1 MTIEKVDLVIIGAGP
16 AGLAA
21 AAEVARQNGTVVVLD
36 ESPRPGGRLPSQI
49 HREPRSAGHG
59 SMSWSNGAAKAEIL
73 THEAQTAGARILCGV
88 AAWGIFPDWYVGI
101 APTDS
106 SRPMS
111 DGPAG
116 FEARAVLVATGAGQN
131 PLILPGWTLP
141 GVITAGAAQTMIN
154 VHRVLPG
161 HQAVII
167 GIDPLCLAVAQL
179 LRAVGAEVLGV
190 FLPPANGL
198 QPGPTSPKAAIQTL
212 AELSAYAPGILMSL
226 AAKAGKYMSTLAAA
240 CFPQGGL
247 KIEGFPLMLR
257 QAAMSISG
265 LKRAETVEIAAL
277 SSGGQVKPGSETQ
290 LQADIVI
297 TSSGL
302 SPLVELAQLA
312 GCPLHFV
319 PEMGG
324 WVPVHSDRFETPLP
338 GLFIAGSI
346 SGVEGAG
353 VAEIQGRIAGLTAA
367 EYLNLADRK
376 VLERDIQKHRKNA
389 IEARQAAI
397 PFYPQIEEGR
407 ARMNRIYQGWP
418 KNPVKSSVLKESG
431 PEVAPSEPP
440 V

>member
-1 MTIEKVDLVIIGAGP
+1 MAIEKVDLVIVGAGP

-59 SMSWSNGAAKAEIL
+59 NGSWSNGAAKAEL
-73 THEAQTAGARILCGV
+73 MANKAQNAGARILCGV
-88 AAWGIFPDWYVGI
+88 SAWGIFPGWYIGI
-101 APTDS
+101 APADS

-111 DGPAG
+111 HCPTG
-116 FEARAVLVATGAGQN
+116 FETRTVLIATGAGQN

-161 HQAVII
+161 HHAVII

-179 LRAVGAEVLGV
+179 LGAVGSEVLGV

-198 QPGPTSPKAAIQTL
+198 QPGPTSPKAAIQAL
-212 AELSAYAPGILMSL
+212 AEFSAYAPGILMTL
-226 AAKAGKYMSTLAAA
+226 AAKAGKYLSTIAAA

-247 KIEGFPLMLR
+247 KIEDFPLMLR
-257 QAAMSISG
+257 QAAWSISG
-265 LKRAETVEIAAL
+265 LKRAETVKTIAL
-277 SSGGQVKPGSETQ
+277 STGGHLKSGSEIQ

-319 PEMGG
+319 SEMGG
-324 WVPVHSDRFETPLP
+324 WVPVHNDRFETPLP

-353 VAEIQGRIAGLTAA
+353 VAEIQGRVAGLAA
-367 EYLNLADRK
+367 ADYLKLANRK
-376 VLERDIQKHRKNA
+376 VLERDIQKHQQNA
-389 IEARQAAI
+389 NAARQAAI

-407 ARMNRIYQGWP
+407 ARMNRIWHGWP
-418 KNPVKSSVLKESG
+418 KTPIN
-431 PEVAPSEPP
+431 
-440 V
+440 

>member
-1 MTIEKVDLVIIGAGP
+1 MAIEKVDIVVVGAGP

-59 SMSWSNGAAKAEIL
+59 KGSWSNGAAKAEIL
-73 THEAQTAGARILCGV
+73 ANEAQSAGARILCGV
-88 AAWGIFPDWYVGI
+88 SVWGIFPKWYVAV
-101 APTDS
+101 APTDP
-106 SRPMS
+106 SRPMPDCPS
-111 DGPAG
+111 G

-141 GVITAGAAQTMIN
+141 GVVTAGAAQTMIN

-161 HQAVII
+161 YKAVVI

-179 LRAVGAEVLGV
+179 LGAVGAQVLGV

-198 QPGPTSPKAAIQTL
+198 QPGPASTKSAIQAL
-212 AELSAYAPGILMSL
+212 AELSAYAPGFLMTL

-257 QAAMSISG
+257 QAVLSVSG
-265 LKRAETVEIAAL
+265 SERVETVKAATL
-277 SSGGQVKPGSETQ
+277 SSDGHIKAGSEIQ
-290 LQADIVI
+290 LQPDVVI

-312 GCPLHFV
+312 GCPLHYV
-319 PEMGG
+319 SEMGG
-324 WVPVHSDRFETPLP
+324 WVPVHNDRFETPQP
-338 GLFIAGSI
+338 GFFIAGSI

-353 VAEIQGRIAGLTAA
+353 VAEIQGRIAGLTAVD
-367 EYLNLADRK
+367 YLKLADRE
-376 VLERDIQKHRKNA
+376 VLERDIQKHQKNA

-397 PFYPQIEEGR
+397 PFYPHIEEGR
-407 ARMNRIYQGWP
+407 ARMNRIWHERS
-418 KNPVKSSVLKESG
+418 NMSTS
-431 PEVAPSEPP
+431 
-440 V
+440 

>member
-1 MTIEKVDLVIIGAGP
+1 MTIEKVDLVIVGAGP

-21 AAEVARQNGTVVVLD
+21 AAEVARQNGSVVVLD

-49 HREPRSAGHG
+49 HRKPRTAGHG
-59 SMSWSNGAAKAEIL
+59 NGSWSNGAAKAETL
-73 THEAQTAGARILCGV
+73 ALEAQNAGARILCGV
-88 AAWGIFPDWYVGI
+88 SAWGIFPGWYVAV

-106 SRPMS
+106 SRPMR
-111 DGPAG
+111 DCPAG
-116 FEARAVLVATGAGQN
+116 FEARAILVAAGAGQN
-131 PLILPGWTLP
+131 PLILAGWTLP

-179 LRAVGAEVLGV
+179 MGAVGAEVLGV
-190 FLPPANGL
+190 YLPPANGL
-198 QPGPTSPKAAIQTL
+198 QPGPTSPKAAIQAL
-212 AELSAYAPGILMSL
+212 SEFSAYAPGFLMTL

-240 CFPQGGL
+240 CFPQRGL
-247 KIEGFPLMLR
+247 KIGGFPLMLR
-257 QAAMSISG
+257 QSALSISG
-265 LKRAETVEIAAL
+265 SERVETVDIAAL
-277 SSGGQVKPGSETQ
+277 GIGGHLISGTQKQ
-290 LQADIVI
+290 LQPDIVI

-302 SPLVELAQLA
+302 SPLVELAQVA
-312 GCPLHFV
+312 GCPLHYF

-324 WVPVHSDRFETPLP
+324 WVPVHNDRFETPRP

-353 VAEIQGRIAGLTAA
+353 VAEIQGRIAGLAA
-367 EYLNLADRK
+367 ADYLKLAARG
-376 VLERDIQKHRKNA
+376 VLERDIHKHQKNI

-407 ARMNRIYQGWP
+407 ARMNRIWHEWP
-418 KNPVKSSVLKESG
+418 KIPTH
-431 PEVAPSEPP
+431 
-440 V
+440 

>member
-1 MTIEKVDLVIIGAGP
+1 MAIEKVDLVIVGAGP

-21 AAEVARQNGTVVVLD
+21 AAEAARHNANVVVVD
-36 ESPRPGGRLPSQI
+36 ESPQPGGRLPSQI
-49 HREPRSAGHG
+49 HREPRGAAGHG
-59 SMSWSNGAAKAEIL
+59 SKSWSNGAAKAETL

-88 AAWGIFPDWYVGI
+88 AVWGIFPDWYVAL

-106 SRPMS
+106 SRAMRDCPT
-111 DGPAG
+111 GL
-116 FEARAVLVATGAGQN
+116 EARAVLVATGAGQN

-161 HQAVII
+161 RRAVII
-167 GIDPLCLAVAQL
+167 GIDPLGLAVAQL
-179 LRAVGAEVLGV
+179 LVTVGAQVLGV

-198 QPGPTSPKAAIQTL
+198 QPGPTSPKAAIQAL
-212 AELSAYAPGILMSL
+212 AEFSAYAPGVLMTL
-226 AAKAGKYMSTLAAA
+226 AAKAGKYMSTFAAA

-257 QAAMSISG
+257 QSALSISG
-265 LKRAETVEIAAL
+265 SQSAETVEIAGL
-277 SSGGQVKPGSETQ
+277 SSDGQLKSGTEFQ

-297 TSSGL
+297 TSCGL

-312 GCPLHFV
+312 GCPLHYF

-324 WVPVHSDRFETPLP
+324 WVPVHSDRFETPQA

-353 VAEIQGRIAGLTAA
+353 VAEIQGRIAGLMAA
-367 EYLNLADRK
+367 DYLKLADRK
-376 VLERDIQKHRKNA
+376 VLERDIHKHQKD
-389 IEARQAAI
+389 IFDVRQAAI
-397 PFYPQIEEGR
+397 PFYPQIEAGR
-407 ARMNRIYQGWP
+407 ERMNRIWHGST
-418 KNPVKSSVLKESG
+418 KNPAK
-431 PEVAPSEPP
+431 
-440 V
+440 

>member
-1 MTIEKVDLVIIGAGP
+1 MTIEKVDLVIVGAGP

-21 AAEVARQNGTVVVLD
+21 AAEVARQNGNVVVVD
-36 ESPRPGGRLPSQI
+36 EAPRPGGRLPSQM
-49 HREPRSAGHG
+49 HQEPRSAGHG

-73 THEAQTAGARILCGV
+73 AHEAQRAGARILCGV
-88 AAWGIFPDWYVGI
+88 SVWGIFPDWYVAL

-106 SRPMS
+106 SRPMN
-111 DGPAG
+111 DCPTG
-116 FEARAVLVATGAGQN
+116 FETRAVLVATGAGQN

-179 LRAVGAEVLGV
+179 LGAVGAQVSGV

-198 QPGPTSPKAAIQTL
+198 QPGPASPKAAIQAL
-212 AELSAYAPGILMSL
+212 AEFSAYAPGFLMSL
-226 AAKAGKYMSTLAAA
+226 AAKAGKYMGTLAAA

-247 KIEGFPLMLR
+247 KIGGFPLMLR
-257 QAAMSISG
+257 QAALSINGSE
-265 LKRAETVEIAAL
+265 RAETVEIAAL
-277 SSGGQVKPGSETQ
+277 SSNGQLKSGSEFQ
-290 LQADIVI
+290 LQTDIVI

-312 GCPLHFV
+312 GCPLHYI
-319 PEMGG
+319 PEVGG
-324 WVPVHSDRFETPLP
+324 WVPVHNDRFETPQP

-353 VAEIQGRIAGLTAA
+353 VAEIQGRIAGLAA
-367 EYLNLADRK
+367 ADYLKLDAAADQ
-376 VLERDIQKHRKNA
+376 ERDIHRHQKNI

-397 PFYPQIEEGR
+397 PFYPQIETGR
-407 ARMNRIYQGWP
+407 ARMNRIWRL
-418 KNPVKSSVLKESG
+418 SR
-431 PEVAPSEPP
+431 
-440 V
+440 

>member
-1 MTIEKVDLVIIGAGP
+1 MTIEKVDLVIVGAGP

-21 AAEVARQNGTVVVLD
+21 AAEVARLNGSVVVLD
-36 ESPRPGGRLPSQI
+36 ESPQPGGRLPSQI
-49 HREPRSAGHG
+49 HRAPRSAGHG
-59 SMSWSNGAAKAEIL
+59 NGSWSNGAAKAETL
-73 THEAQTAGARILCGV
+73 TNEAQNAGARILCGV
-88 AAWGIFPDWYVGI
+88 SAWGIFPDWYVGT

-111 DGPAG
+111 DCPAG
-116 FEARAVLVATGAGQN
+116 FEARAVLVAAGAGQN

-161 HQAVII
+161 HQTVII

-179 LRAVGAEVLGV
+179 LGAVGAEVLGV

-198 QPGPTSPKAAIQTL
+198 QPGPTSPKSAIQAL
-212 AELSAYAPGILMSL
+212 SEFSAYAPGFLMAL
-226 AAKAGKYMSTLAAA
+226 AAKAGKYVSTLAAA

-257 QAAMSISG
+257 QSALSISG
-265 LKRAETVEIAAL
+265 SEKAEAVKITAL
-277 SSGGQVKPGSETQ
+277 GSDGHLVSGSEKQ
-290 LQADIVI
+290 LPADIVI

-312 GCPLHFV
+312 GCPLHHV

-324 WVPVHSDRFETPLP
+324 WVPVHSDRFETPQP

-353 VAEIQGRIAGLTAA
+353 VAEIQGRIAGLAA
-367 EYLNLADRK
+367 AGFLELADRD
-376 VLERDIQKHRKNA
+376 VLERDIPIHQKNA

-397 PFYPQIEEGR
+397 PFYPRVEAGR
-407 ARMNRIYQGWP
+407 ARMNRIWYEGQKMP
-418 KNPVKSSVLKESG
+418 
-431 PEVAPSEPP
+431 AI
-440 V
+440 